1 MWAAQADLLK
11 ALLAP
16 TASGRRH
23 GSSANVAHIPPN
35 IVRVVTPQRGASMSA
50 MTLAP

>member
-11 ALLAP
+11 AQLAP